1 MTKKERE
8 KYLQKRLFEMQE
20 FERELHLQGIKY
32 IGGVDEAGR
41 GPLAGPV
48 VAACVVLP
56 QDFDVLGVDDSKKL
70 TEKKREILYD
80 KIVEKAIAYG
90 VGMEDA
96 DVIDSINILQAT
108 KSAMRKAV
116 VKANNMLAE
125 KNPGAVRFVR
135 VDKSDVAAGEAISIE
150 HLLIDAIKLEN
161 FNVSQTAIV
170 KGDSKSLSIAAASII
185 AKVYRDRV
193 MVNYAAKYPG
203 YLFEKNKGYG
213 TKAHYDGIEENGITP
228 IHRRSFLKKFRDHH
242 GTIMGKS
249 DDKI

>member
-1 MTKKERE
+1 MT
-8 KYLQKRLFEMQE
+8 
-20 FERELHLQGIKY
+20 
-32 IGGVDEAGR
+32 GVQTCAL
-41 GPLAGPV
+41 PISLA
-48 VAACVVLP
+48 
-56 QDFDVLGVDDSKKL
+56 
-70 TEKKREILYD
+70 
-80 KIVEKAIAYG
+80 
-90 VGMEDA
+90 
-96 DVIDSINILQAT
+96 
-108 KSAMRKAV
+108 
-116 VKANNMLAE
+116 
-125 KNPGAVRFVR
+125 
-135 VDKSDVAAGEAISIE
+135 DKSGVAAGEEISIE

-185 AKVYRDRV
+185 AKVYRDRI

-213 TKAHYDGIEENGITP
+213 TEAHYEGIEENGITP